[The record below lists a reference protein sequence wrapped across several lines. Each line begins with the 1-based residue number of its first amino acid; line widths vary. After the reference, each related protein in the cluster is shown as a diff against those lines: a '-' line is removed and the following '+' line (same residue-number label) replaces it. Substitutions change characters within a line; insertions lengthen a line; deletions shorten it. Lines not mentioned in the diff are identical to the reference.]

1 MLSTTL
7 GKLHEPTPDHNGG
20 IFHVKRGQH
29 FHFTS
34 FFLSLILFSFYLLF
48 FLQFILWLRPTDFVL
63 SVSVLSVNENETLLL
78 VRIVG
83 KSNLDFIEK
92 DADLCR

>member
-1 MLSTTL
+1 M
-7 GKLHEPTPDHNGG
+7 
-20 IFHVKRGQH
+20 KRGQH

-34 FFLSLILFSFYLLF
+34 FFPSLILFSFYLLF
-48 FLQFILWLRPTDFVL
+48 FLQVILWLGSTDFVL

-83 KSNLDFIEK
+83 KSKLDFIEK